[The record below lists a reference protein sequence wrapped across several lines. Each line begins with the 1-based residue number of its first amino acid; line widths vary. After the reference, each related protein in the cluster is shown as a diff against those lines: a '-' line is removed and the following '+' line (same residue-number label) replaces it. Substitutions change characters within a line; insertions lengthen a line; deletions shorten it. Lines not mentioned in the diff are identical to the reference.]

1 MSSPDGPDAPLR
13 ILLVDDDAEIRLAF
27 RAALTRRG
35 HSVVTAATAS
45 EARELAAT
53 SHVDVGIIDLMLP
66 DGDGFALCAEIGRRW
81 GFPTVMLTARD
92 EDAAVVSGLASGAD
106 DYVVKPV
113 APAVLEARLRAVLR
127 RGLRVTEPDRLSL
140 GDLVIDQSAMRVY
153 VAGSDLDLSATEFR
167 LLSTLVSERGHALSR
182 GQLIDAVWADSLPST
197 ARVVDTTIQR
207 VRAKLAAAGV
217 TSPVLETLRGIG
229 YLVR

>member
-1 MSSPDGPDAPLR
+1 MTDSRLIG
-13 ILLVDDDAEIRLAF
+13 LLEDDEDQSRLLEAW
-27 RAALTRRG
+27 LTQAGYTVRCYCG
-35 HSVVTAATAS
+35 AS
-45 EARELAAT
+45 EFRRRQGSA
-53 SHVDVGIIDLMLP
+53 SIDLLILDWNLP
-66 DGDGFALCAEIGRRW
+66 EESGLSVLRALRDAGS
-81 GFPTVMLTARD
+81 PLPVLVLTARNAEAD
-92 EDAAVVSGLASGAD
+92 IVAGLREGAD